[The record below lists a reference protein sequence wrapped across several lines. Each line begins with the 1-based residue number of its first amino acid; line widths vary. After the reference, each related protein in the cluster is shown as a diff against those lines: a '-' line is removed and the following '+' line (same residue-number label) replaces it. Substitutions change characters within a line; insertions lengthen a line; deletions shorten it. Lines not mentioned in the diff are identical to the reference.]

1 MAISDLIDSFSNKFT
16 DTVFYKK
23 DSELEYQIEALK
35 KVQKKYPD
43 NSSISKKLA
52 LCELGL
58 KGEKEIEF
66 ELKNANIGMYVLHDI
81 NLEFEGLKAQID
93 YLIITPAKVYF
104 IECKN
109 LTGNI
114 TVNSKG
120 EFTREWYYKGKKIS
134 EGIYSPLTQAERHVE
149 VFKKMWKQT
158 HKGLLNQ
165 YRYNKIDNWYV
176 PLVVIANSKSILNI
190 KYAPKEIKNKI
201 IKSDNLVKLLKS
213 DVEKTEKECLWNQK
227 DMKECAFSV
236 MDRYNNT
243 IERNYEQE
251 LIDWIEE
258 SKKNQD
264 KNDCKK
270 EKQQLQRGSNIDI
283 DSVLEIR
290 KRLVEFRKEKSKA
303 MNVPAYYIFTNDE
316 LDKILK
322 LMPTSLDELK
332 KTKILSPIKTKTH
345 GEEILKII
353 MNGY

>member
-93 YLIITPAKVYF
+93 YLVITPAKVYF

-149 VFKKMWKQT
+149 VFKKIWKQRN
-158 HKGLLNQ
+158 KGLLNQ
-165 YRYNKIDNWYV
+165 YRFNKMDDWYV
-176 PLVVIANSKSILNI
+176 PLVVMANSKSVLNI

-213 DVEKTEKECLWNQK
+213 DIERTEKECLWNQK
-227 DMKECAFSV
+227 YMKECSFSI
-236 MDRYNNT
+236 MDNYNSI
-243 IERNYEQE
+243 IERDYEKE

-258 SKKNQD
+258 SKKSQN
-264 KNDCKK
+264 KENCKTQK
-270 EKQQLQRGSNIDI
+270 PQPQKVNNIDI
-283 DSVLEIR
+283 DSVLETR

-303 MNVPAYYIFTNDE
+303 MNVPAYYVFTNDE

-322 LMPTSLDELK
+322 LMPKSIDELK
-332 KTKILSPIKTKTH
+332 KAKILSSIKVKTH
-345 GEEILKII
+345 GDEILKNI
-353 MNGY
+353 NN